1 MSNIRKQHP
10 SSTIAPAKASQS
22 ASPREEVGQ
31 KPLPLSALDLVPL
44 VEGGT
49 SVAALRAAAELA
61 QAVDRFGYTRL
72 WYAEHHNMPGIATTI
87 PEILIAHVGSMTTRI
102 RLGAGGVMLPNH
114 SPLQVAESY
123 KLLEAI
129 YPGRI
134 DLGIGRAPG
143 TDALTALALRRSRKA
158 LTADDFLEQ
167 LGELIAWDNGTFPPD
182 NPFRAVRAMP
192 DDRPLPPLYLLGSSN
207 SGAELAAEM
216 GVAFAFAGHF
226 SPDSPEVAM
235 HAYRSGFFPTGMLDK
250 PYAILI
256 VFVRRD
262 VTVMQSSKDCA
273 VRKGKFP
280 LAIGFD
286 RYVVAQEGAQT
297 VELACF
303 MGRGNPL
310 PVSVSV
316 RHFGNEVR
324 GSLPV
329 SVPWC
334 RCNEDDKSGYCCKC
348 DEEKREVFHKA
359 PPPRCSGKLKIRSPN
374 YSPSR
379 GGFDAFSRTV
389 APRAETISR
398 TYGEQQGFRSC
409 V

>member
-1 MSNIRKQHP
+1 MSDTRKRNP
-10 SSTIAPAKASQS
+10 SPIVAAATTSRRP
-22 ASPREEVGQ
+22 SPREEGDR
-31 KPLPLSALDLVPL
+31 KALPLSALDLVPL

-49 SVAALRAAAELA
+49 SVAALQAAAELA

-167 LGELIAWDNGTFPPD
+167 LGELIAWGSGTFPPD

-192 DDRPLPPLYLLGSSN
+192 DDQPLPPLYLLGSSTD
-207 SGAELAAEM
+207 GAGLAAEM

-235 HAYRSGFFPTGMLDK
+235 HVYRTRFFPNGMLDK
-250 PYAILI
+250 PYAILALSVFCADTNEEAQRMASSMLLSFALLRTGHPGRLPSPEEAMSHVFTPEEQKI
-256 VFVRRD
+256 VAFFKKLRIVGTPEQVRARIQD
-262 VTVMQSSKDCA
+262 IATRSQADEVMIATHAYDPAARIRSYK
-273 VRKGKFP
+273 
-280 LAIGFD
+280 L
-286 RYVVAQEGAQT
+286 VAQAFDLPEFMPLRPEPNR
-297 VELACF
+297 VEPA
-303 MGRGNPL
+303 
-310 PVSVSV
+310 
-316 RHFGNEVR
+316 
-324 GSLPV
+324 
-329 SVPWC
+329 
-334 RCNEDDKSGYCCKC
+334 KSA
-348 DEEKREVFHKA
+348 E
-359 PPPRCSGKLKIRSPN
+359 
-374 YSPSR
+374 R
-379 GGFDAFSRTV
+379 GGV
-389 APRAETISR
+389 A
-398 TYGEQQGFRSC
+398 
-409 V
+409 

>member
-1 MSNIRKQHP
+1 MSNARKQNP
-10 SSTIAPAKASQS
+10 SPIVEAAAASRRS
-22 ASPREEVGQ
+22 SPREDGNR
-31 KPLPLSALDLVPL
+31 KALPLSALDLVPL

-49 SVAALRAAAELA
+49 SVAALQAAAELA

-167 LGELIAWDNGTFPPD
+167 LGELIAWGSGTFPPD

-192 DDRPLPPLYLLGSSN
+192 DDQPLPPLYLLGSSTD
-207 SGAELAAEM
+207 GAGLAAEI

-235 HAYRSGFFPTGMLDK
+235 HAYRTGFFPNGMLDK
-250 PYAILI
+250 PYAILALSVFCADTDEEAQRMASSMLLSFALLRTGHPGRLPSPEEAMSHVFTPEEQKI
-256 VFVRRD
+256 VAFFKKLRIVGTPEQVRERIQD
-262 VTVMQSSKDCA
+262 IATRSEADEVMIATHAYDPAARIRSYE
-273 VRKGKFP
+273 
-280 LAIGFD
+280 L
-286 RYVVAQEGAQT
+286 VAQAFDLPELTPLRPKPNRVEPAKRGT
-297 VELACF
+297 VEEL
-303 MGRGNPL
+303 
-310 PVSVSV
+310 
-316 RHFGNEVR
+316 
-324 GSLPV
+324 
-329 SVPWC
+329 
-334 RCNEDDKSGYCCKC
+334 
-348 DEEKREVFHKA
+348 KA
-359 PPPRCSGKLKIRSPN
+359 L
-374 YSPSR
+374 
-379 GGFDAFSRTV
+379 GGV
-389 APRAETISR
+389 EM
-398 TYGEQQGFRSC
+398 
-409 V
+409 